1 MASTFVQSPNVY
13 GPSRNQTS
21 PKARFDMGGWLTYR
35 RELSYMF
42 LPPRWQRDLLRR
54 GTWNQIVIPF
64 QLDPQQTLEFNGPVP
79 GRFAVKDIMVQT
91 IPGLQIQALLYDQ
104 ARKRAITDQPI
115 ISPCLGG
122 NAERPFYLRRIYPLA
137 PRTPVLAIVTN
148 LSTSPNAGQIVLD
161 GSILPPGVD
170 FGDPVPGETRED
182 PNTFSSVPPWVERPA
197 SGESFTPSSA
207 IPLQAAPSAAV
218 IVQFQVPNGRSGVL
232 KWLATGFEGGGWQNG
247 DGNLVWQILIN
258 GAAVKNYDKILTTL
272 GSSEIPFPIAG
283 VRLRENDVVQL
294 SVQNKGVLAAGQRVF
309 GLLSG
314 WYYPKDMDPA
324 SIW

>member
-1 MASTFVQSPNVY
+1 MALTFVQSPNVY

-197 SGESFTPSSA
+197 NGQSFFPQGSIDLPDIGATGT
-207 IPLQAAPSAAV
+207 V
-218 IVQFQVPNGRSGVL
+218 VKFQVPNGRSGVI
-232 KWLATGFEGGGWQNG
+232 KWLVTNFVGGNWVDG
-247 DGNLVWQILIN
+247 DGSLIWQILIN
-258 GAAVKNYDKILTTL
+258 GAATKDCPKILSAL
-272 GSSEIPFPIAG
+272 GSLQIPFPIAG
-283 VRLRENDVVQL
+283 IRLRENDSVQL
-294 SVQNKGVLAAGQRVF
+294 IVQNVGVPANQQLVK

-314 WYYPKDMDPA
+314 WFYPKDMDPA